1 VKSDPLFLLELG
13 LLLLLLGA
21 AAAVAWRIGL
31 TAVPLFLLAGLAIG
45 EGGILATP
53 SAAPFLEVAAG
64 IGVVLLML
72 TLGLEFSAR
81 EFSEALKRHA
91 PSGLVDLALNA
102 TPGLVAGILLGL
114 PLPGAL
120 ALAGITWISSSG
132 IVSRTLVDLGR
143 LGYRETPAVLSI
155 LVLEDIAMAA
165 YLPLL
170 GVALAGSGVLAGVGG
185 VAIGVG
191 AVSVALLLAPRVGPS
206 MARLLAHDSNE
217 QVLLR
222 VLGLTLVVAG
232 AAELLG
238 VSSAVGAFLV
248 GLAIPGETA
257 TTARTVLEPLRDL
270 FAAAFFLSFGYSTDP
285 ADITPV
291 LPAALGLAVI
301 TAATKT
307 ATGWY
312 AARRDGVGARGR
324 WRAGTALIAR
334 GEFSVVIAGLAV
346 GAGVVELGPIATA
359 YVLVVAVAGP
369 IIARLV
375 GQRRDPAPRPA

>member
-1 VKSDPLFLLELG
+1 VKSDPLFLLEFG
-13 LLLLLLGA
+13 VLLLLLGA

-31 TAVPLFLLAGLAIG
+31 SAVPLFLLAGLAIG
-45 EGGILATP
+45 DGGILATP
-53 SAAPFLEVAAG
+53 AAAPFLEVAAG

-91 PSGLVDLALNA
+91 PSGLVDLVLNA
-102 TPGLVAGILLGL
+102 TPGLVAGLLLGL
-114 PLPGAL
+114 PFPGAL

-191 AVSVALLLAPRVGPS
+191 TVSVALVLAPRVGPS
-206 MARLLAHDSNE
+206 MARLLTHDSNE

-257 TTARTVLEPLRDL
+257 ATARTVLEPLRDL

-285 ADITPV
+285 AEITPV
-291 LPAALGLAVI
+291 LPAAFGLAVV
-301 TAATKT
+301 TAVTKT

-359 YVLVVAVAGP
+359 YVLLLAVAGP

-375 GQRRDPAPRPA
+375 GQHRDPAPRPA

>member
-1 VKSDPLFLLELG
+1 VKSDPLFLLEFG
-13 LLLLLLGA
+13 VLLLLLGA

-31 TAVPLFLLAGLAIG
+31 SAVPLFLLAGLAIG
-45 EGGILATP
+45 DGGILATP

-91 PSGLVDLALNA
+91 PSGLVDLVLNA
-102 TPGLVAGILLGL
+102 TPGLVAGLLLGL
-114 PLPGAL
+114 PFPGAL

-191 AVSVALLLAPRVGPS
+191 TVSVALVLAPRVGPS
-206 MARLLAHDSNE
+206 MARLLTHDSNE

-257 TTARTVLEPLRDL
+257 ATARTVLEPLRDL

-285 ADITPV
+285 AEITPV
-291 LPAALGLAVI
+291 LPAALGLAVV
-301 TAATKT
+301 TAVTKT

-359 YVLVVAVAGP
+359 YVLLLAVAGP
-369 IIARLV
+369 IIARLA
-375 GQRRDPAPRPA
+375 GQHRDPAPRPA

>member
-1 VKSDPLFLLELG
+1 VKSDPLFLLEFG
-13 LLLLLLGA
+13 VLLLLLGA

-31 TAVPLFLLAGLAIG
+31 SAVPLFLLAGLAIG
-45 EGGILATP
+45 ILATP
-53 SAAPFLEVAAG
+53 AAAPFLEVAAG

-72 TLGLEFSAR
+72 TLGLEFSAQ

-91 PSGLVDLALNA
+91 PSGLVDLVLNA
-102 TPGLVAGILLGL
+102 TPGLVAGLLLGL
-114 PLPGAL
+114 PFPGAL

-170 GVALAGSGVLAGVGG
+170 GVVLAGSGLLAGVGG

-191 AVSVALLLAPRVGPS
+191 AVSVALVLAPRVGPS
-206 MARLLAHDSNE
+206 MARLLTHDSRE

-270 FAAAFFLSFGYSTDP
+270 FAAAFFLSFSYSTDP
-285 ADITPV
+285 ADIGPV
-291 LPAALGLAVI
+291 LPAALGLAAV

-312 AARRDGVGARGR
+312 AARRDGVGSRGR

-346 GAGVVELGPIATA
+346 GAGVLELGPIATA
-359 YVLVVAVAGP
+359 YVLVLAVAGP

-375 GQRRDPAPRPA
+375 GQRRDPAPRPAPAP

>member
-1 VKSDPLFLLELG
+1 MKSDPLFLLEFG
-13 LLLLLLGA
+13 VLLLLLGA

-31 TAVPLFLLAGLAIG
+31 SAVPLFLLAGLAIG
-45 EGGILATP
+45 DGGILATP
-53 SAAPFLEVAAG
+53 AAAPFLEVAAG

-72 TLGLEFSAR
+72 TLGLEFSAQ

-91 PSGLVDLALNA
+91 PSGVVDLALNA
-102 TPGLVAGILLGL
+102 TPGLVAGLLLGL
-114 PLPGAL
+114 PFPGAL

-170 GVALAGSGVLAGVGG
+170 GVVLAGSGVLAGVGG

-191 AVSVALLLAPRVGPS
+191 AVSVALFLAPRVGPS
-206 MARLLAHDSNE
+206 MARLLTHDSNE

-291 LPAALGLAVI
+291 LPAALGLAVV

-312 AARRDGVGARGR
+312 AARRDGVGSRGR

-359 YVLVVAVAGP
+359 YVLVLAVAGP

-375 GQRRDPAPRPA
+375 GQHRDPAPRPA

>member
-1 VKSDPLFLLELG
+1 M
-13 LLLLLLGA
+13 
-21 AAAVAWRIGL
+21 
-31 TAVPLFLLAGLAIG
+31 
-45 EGGILATP
+45 
-53 SAAPFLEVAAG
+53 AAG

-91 PSGLVDLALNA
+91 PSGLVDLVLNA
-102 TPGLVAGILLGL
+102 TPGLMAGLLLGL
-114 PLPGAL
+114 PFPGAL
-120 ALAGITWISSSG
+120 ALAGITWVSSSG

-170 GVALAGSGVLAGVGG
+170 GVVLAGSGVLAGVGG

-191 AVSVALLLAPRVGPS
+191 AVSVALVLAPRVGPS
-206 MARLLAHDSNE
+206 MARLLTHDSDE

-232 AAELLG
+232 AAELFG

-257 TTARTVLEPLRDL
+257 TTARRAGAVARPLR
-270 FAAAFFLSFGYSTDP
+270 GG
-285 ADITPV
+285 V
-291 LPAALGLAVI
+291 LP
-301 TAATKT
+301 
-307 ATGWY
+307 
-312 AARRDGVGARGR
+312 
-324 WRAGTALIAR
+324 
-334 GEFSVVIAGLAV
+334 VV
-346 GAGVVELGPIATA
+346 
-359 YVLVVAVAGP
+359 
-369 IIARLV
+369 RLLD
-375 GQRRDPAPRPA
+375 RPR

>member
-1 VKSDPLFLLELG
+1 MKSDPLFLLEFG
-13 LLLLLLGA
+13 VLLLLLGA

-31 TAVPLFLLAGLAIG
+31 SAVPLFLLAGLAIG
-45 EGGILATP
+45 DGGILATP
-53 SAAPFLEVAAG
+53 AAAPFLEVAAG

-91 PSGLVDLALNA
+91 PSGLVDLVLNA
-102 TPGLVAGILLGL
+102 TPGLVAGLLLGL
-114 PLPGAL
+114 PIPGAL

-170 GVALAGSGVLAGVGG
+170 GVVLAGSGVLAGVGG

-191 AVSVALLLAPRVGPS
+191 TVSVALVLAPRVGPS
-206 MARLLAHDSNE
+206 MARLLTHDSNE

-257 TTARTVLEPLRDL
+257 ATARTVLEPLRDL

-285 ADITPV
+285 AEITPV
-291 LPAALGLAVI
+291 LPAALGLAVV
-301 TAATKT
+301 TAVTKT

-359 YVLVVAVAGP
+359 YVLLLAVAGP

-375 GQRRDPAPRPA
+375 GQHRDPAPRPA